1 MWVQFLY
8 WIKCGSASRSIL
20 TAFRLGLKFGKSIY
34 FSFFFRRFR
43 GIYLTLK
50 LVSKNGLDWVWN
62 FSFLLLFRNLGWR
75 TFDLGFSVGAAISL
89 TFGCFWIV
97 TRVYE
102 NHFLTFLGLF
112 FHLNTRYILYTEI
125 NVGTI
130 SILNQMWKRPFRS
143 ILTAFRFGLKF
154 GKSHFFSIIFAKFSR
169 HLFKIGI
176 SLEKWTRLSVD
187 SIECGIFRSFCCFEL
202 WVGWPL
208 ILDLAWERLSRSLLT
223 DVRFWLEFR
232 KTIFQLF
239 RVFSDIFLTRK

>member
-112 FHLNTRYILYTEI
+112 FHLNTRYILHTEI

-143 ILTAFRFGLKF
+143 LLTAFRFGLKF
-154 GKSHFFSIIFAKFSR
+154 GKSHFFSIILPSFP
-169 HLFKIGI
+169 GI
-176 SLEKWTRLSVD
+176 YLKLELVWKNGLDWVWN
-187 SIECGIFRSFCCFEL
+187 FRSFCCFEL
-202 WVGWPL
+202 WVGGPL

-232 KTIFQLF
+232 KTIFRLF
-239 RVFSDIFLTRK
+239 RVFSDIFSTWK

>member
-34 FSFFFRRFR
+34 FSFFFRRFP

-125 NVGTI
+125 NLHTI
-130 SILNQMWKRPFRS
+130 SILNQVWKRPFRS
-143 ILTAFRFGLKF
+143 VWLLFVSDSSLGNPIFLKSF
-154 GKSHFFSIIFAKFSR
+154 
-169 HLFKIGI
+169 
-176 SLEKWTRLSVD
+176 
-187 SIECGIFRSFCCFEL
+187 FRSFPGIYLTLEL
-202 WVGWPL
+202 VWKNGLDWVWNF
-208 ILDLAWERLSRSLLT
+208 SFLL
-223 DVRFWLEFR
+223 
-232 KTIFQLF
+232 LF
-239 RVFSDIFLTRK
+239 RNLGGRTFDLGFSVGAAISLTFDWCSILTRV